1 MSLLLSV
8 CLTETCLRADSLT
21 AREERKKKAKER
33 EWEELEV
40 MRCFNSVERES
51 ARKRNREKL
60 RIEGSNELLRE

>member
-1 MSLLLSV
+1 M
-8 CLTETCLRADSLT
+8 T